1 MAGIFKWVFEGL
13 SQSYGK
19 ILARRVRNYGQL
31 LLKGCEQIINNHVLI
46 VGLNYDDLLIEAGDF
61 QTGLARVSAPLRI
74 MRFVRR
80 FNHVYT

>member
-1 MAGIFKWVFEGL
+1 
-13 SQSYGK
+13 
-19 ILARRVRNYGQL
+19 
-31 LLKGCEQIINNHVLI
+31 LKGCEQIINNHVLI